1 MISSPLSK
9 ISLTVLN
16 SIKKRGE
23 WSETN
28 NRPYP
33 FYSNG
38 NSGFNCCGYQR
49 NYVSYYSRSFRRID
63 SVICNIN
70 NDKPFSSKAMML
82 PMQSQITRPI
92 LFLRNCQIKRSPA
105 LAYLKTCID
114 KHRRPSDIFWH
125 EAFSR

>member
-1 MISSPLSK
+1 MSGTKLIAVRILS
-9 ISLTVLN
+9 ILTVILGL
-16 SIKKRGE
+16 IAAGA
-23 WSETN
+23 
-28 NRPYP
+28 
-33 FYSNG
+33 
-38 NSGFNCCGYQR
+38 SGTAYHT
-49 NYVSYYSRSFRRID
+49 SRSFRWTN
-63 SVICNIN
+63 SVICNSN